1 MDMNGQWPVSPWD
14 FASGPSRSYSQPA
27 RSPILHRSP
36 LTSQCVP
43 WWMPHMWI
51 GTLCST
57 PNHAKSPT
65 CQRLSCV
72 KCNTLP
78 RDSLHHFLYWS
89 SEDFWNRSI
98 QGGTTNYAV
107 SLSLMASWI
116 WKAFYSSLRVR
127 AMHQVAGLVRFSQP
141 RAHVSLFSPPSLLLE
156 SHKKGLGPT
165 ASDRW
170 KLLTF

>member
-1 MDMNGQWPVSPWD
+1 M
-14 FASGPSRSYSQPA
+14 ASGLLVRGTLPRDEAVLTRSQPGA
-27 RSPILHRSP
+27 QYCTAAAHQPV
-36 LTSQCVP
+36 CAGEC
-43 WWMPHMWI
+43 HMWI
-51 GTLCST
+51 GTPCSN
-57 PNHAKSPT
+57 PNHAKSST

-72 KCNTLP
+72 KHNTLP

-98 QGGTTNYAV
+98 QGGTANYAV
-107 SLSLMASWI
+107 SLSAMASWI
-116 WKAFYSSLRVR
+116 WKARRSSLRVG
-127 AMHQVAGLVRFSQP
+127 AMHQVARLVRFSQP
-141 RAHVSLFSPPSLLLE
+141 RAHVSLFSPPPLLLE

>member
-14 FASGPSRSYSQPA
+14 FASGRSRSYSQSA
-27 RSPILHRSP
+27 RSPILHRSR
-36 LTSQCVP
+36 SAASVCHGEC
-43 WWMPHMWI
+43 HMWI

-89 SEDFWNRSI
+89 REDFWNRWV

-116 WKAFYSSLRVR
+116 WKAFYSSLRNS
-127 AMHQVAGLVRFSQP
+127 AMHQVARLVRFSQP

>member
-14 FASGPSRSYSQPA
+14 FASGRSRSYSQSA
-27 RSPILHRSP
+27 RSPILHRSRSP
-36 LTSQCVP
+36 ASVCAGEC
-43 WWMPHMWI
+43 HMWI
-51 GTLCST
+51 GTPCST

-72 KCNTLP
+72 KRNTLL
-78 RDSLHHFLYWS
+78 RDSLHHFIYWS
-89 SEDFWNRSI
+89 SKDFWNRRV

-107 SLSLMASWI
+107 SLSVMASWI
-116 WKAFYSSLRVR
+116 WKARRSSLRVG